1 MVVAS
6 LTMKVVHF
14 HPLTLYRRRQ
24 TRSFPLGQ
32 SIPDHRQTQV
42 QFLFSVSFQ
51 QEIENNLQDNGA
63 TQII

>member
-24 TRSFPLGQ
+24 TRSLGQ